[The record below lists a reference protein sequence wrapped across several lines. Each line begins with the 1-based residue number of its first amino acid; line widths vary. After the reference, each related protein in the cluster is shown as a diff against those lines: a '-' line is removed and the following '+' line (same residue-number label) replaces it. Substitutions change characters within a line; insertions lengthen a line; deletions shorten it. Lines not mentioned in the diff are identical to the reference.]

1 MRFYLPSENLSAA
14 TALAAHALLHR
25 GVSQNQTERD
35 SSGLQESRGL
45 SQHALRHQALTT
57 TTGPV
62 LASTTLRVLL
72 GVSLRVL
79 LRELATALVHRRA
92 ATATTLSVLLRVL
105 LRVLTR
111 VCHYILHKDKKLIY
125 QEESIFPFLRTS
137 ITNIESI
144 SRKLITTNNTE
155 R

>member
-1 MRFYLPSENLSAA
+1 MRFYLPSDNLSAA

-35 SSGLQESRGL
+35 SSGLQESRCL

-57 TTGPV
+57 TTGLV

-79 LRELATALVHRRA
+79 LRELATATEIHT
-92 ATATTLSVLLRVL
+92 ATATTLSVLLGVL

>member
-25 GVSQNQTERD
+25 GVSQYQTERD
-35 SSGLQESRGL
+35 SSGLQETRCL
-45 SQHALRHQALTT
+45 SQHALGQQALTT

-72 GVSLRVL
+72 GVSLRLLLGVL
-79 LRELATALVHRRA
+79 AASGQRA
-92 ATATTLSVLLRVL
+92 ATTTTLSVLLGVL

-125 QEESIFPFLRTS
+125 EEESIFPFLRTS